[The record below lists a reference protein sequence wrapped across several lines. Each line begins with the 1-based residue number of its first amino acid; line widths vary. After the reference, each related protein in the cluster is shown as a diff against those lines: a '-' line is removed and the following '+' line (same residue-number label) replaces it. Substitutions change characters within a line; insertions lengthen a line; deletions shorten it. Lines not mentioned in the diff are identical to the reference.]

1 MIQDTSRLERLTG
14 WTAKALI
21 DAALAMPYKQRVRFF
36 GRIMS
41 WPVGRLAGYERRIR
55 KNLALVMPEL
65 AEAEVKQ
72 LCHEVL
78 DNIGR
83 TFIENYSH
91 KEFFPLC
98 ADLPLA
104 GPGWDAIVAAKQA
117 GRPVVYFTGHFG
129 NYQAARVALRAKGY
143 LMGVSYRPFHNP
155 YHERQHRAALDA
167 LGPTFPAG
175 RAGTADMVRYLQDG
189 NSIALMAD
197 QHVETGERLRFFGRP
212 AATSTAVARL
222 ALRYDAP
229 LVPVYGIRRPDGL
242 SFDLVF
248 EAPVPVDDPDVMT
261 QALNDSLEAMIRRY
275 PGQWMWTHRRWKVA

>member
-1 MIQDTSRLERLTG
+1 MIQRNIALDHVSG
-14 WTAKALI
+14 WTAQALI
-21 DAALAMPYKQRVRFF
+21 KTALAMPYRQRVRFF

-41 WPVGRLAGYERRIR
+41 WPVGPLAGYEKRIR
-55 KNLALVMPEL
+55 ENLALVMPDITETK
-65 AEAEVKQ
+65 VPQ
-72 LCHEVL
+72 LCRGVL

-98 ADLPLA
+98 AALPLA

-129 NYQAARVALRAKGY
+129 NYQAARVALRARGY
-143 LMGVSYRPFHNP
+143 LMGVNYRPFHNP
-155 YHERQHRAALDA
+155 HHERQHRAALDA
-167 LGPTFPAG
+167 LGPTFSTG
-175 RAGTADMVRYLQDG
+175 RTGTADMVRYLQDG

-229 LVPVYGIRRPDGL
+229 LVPVYGVRRPDGL

-248 EAPVPVDDPDVMT
+248 EAPVPIDEPDVMT
-261 QALNDSLEAMIRRY
+261 QALNDSLEAMIRRH
-275 PGQWMWTHRRWKVA
+275 PEQWMWTHRRWKLV